1 MTALMQRC
9 LKHSDLRIPKKA
21 LEALEEM
28 VVSYGDDMLRFDRPR
43 SASGGMNG
51 SLLMDMARCTSSP
64 SKLVAQTADEALRYW
79 AGVSSDHEMPLVTQR
94 KCCCCSC

>member
-9 LKHSDLRIPKKA
+9 LKHSDLRIPKMA
-21 LEALEEM
+21 LEALAEM

-79 AGVSSDHEMPLVTQR
+79 ARVSRDQGWRCHW
-94 KCCCCSC
+94 